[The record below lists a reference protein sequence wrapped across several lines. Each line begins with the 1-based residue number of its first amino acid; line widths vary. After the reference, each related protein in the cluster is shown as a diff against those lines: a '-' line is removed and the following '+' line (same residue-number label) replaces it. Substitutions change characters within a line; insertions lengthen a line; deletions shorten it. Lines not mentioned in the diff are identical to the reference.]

1 MTPVTVK
8 YMRKNLDIT
17 KPSYSEQILPP
28 PWPFIK
34 LRFHCRLVL
43 KLSGIFKHS
52 SKKQTAGWTS
62 SLVLDNRL
70 NSTIKSRWRLHNI
83 RERKQLRR
91 RPQRRLQ
98 KNNSFNDQN
107 NSSARASRFLFN
119 FLDVHF
125 TATT

>member
-1 MTPVTVK
+1 MK
-8 YMRKNLDIT
+8 KNLDIT
-17 KPSYSEQILPP
+17 KPRYSEQILPP

-83 RERKQLRR
+83 RE
-91 RPQRRLQ
+91 
-98 KNNSFNDQN
+98 NYDDDHNDDFKK
-107 NSSARASRFLFN
+107 AIAL
-119 FLDVHF
+119 LIKTTALHVHHAF
-125 TATT
+125 